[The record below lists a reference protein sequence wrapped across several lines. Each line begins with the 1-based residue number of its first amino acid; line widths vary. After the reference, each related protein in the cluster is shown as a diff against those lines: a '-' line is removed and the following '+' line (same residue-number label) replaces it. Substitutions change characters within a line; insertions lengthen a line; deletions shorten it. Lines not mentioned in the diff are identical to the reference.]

1 MEMCTTP
8 YMKKIFLKNVEKR
21 KKIKKH
27 KQINNQCIFSFEY
40 RIGRIAHL
48 VLIE

>member
-21 KKIKKH
+21 KKIKN
-27 KQINNQCIFSFEY
+27 INKLTINAFFLLS
-40 RIGRIAHL
+40 
-48 VLIE
+48 IELGELHIWY